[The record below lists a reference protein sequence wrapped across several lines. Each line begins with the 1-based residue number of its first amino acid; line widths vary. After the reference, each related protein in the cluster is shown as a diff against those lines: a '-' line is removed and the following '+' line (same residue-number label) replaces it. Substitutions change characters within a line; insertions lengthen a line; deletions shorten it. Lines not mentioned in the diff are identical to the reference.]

1 MTLALWSVLFVC
13 YALVLNKSRNFFF
26 GHAGV
31 AADLDT
37 VCFCDEKAWD
47 GRNLVVV
54 AKGLEFWTDLA
65 GVEEVDGH
73 LLVLGDL
80 VEFWCKTVAVRTGA
94 TSDEENSPLFGG

>member
-1 MTLALWSVLFVC
+1 MWSVLFVC
-13 YALVLNKSRNFFF
+13 YALVLNKRRNLIFR
-26 GHAGV
+26 HAGI
-31 AADLDT
+31 AADLDASR
-37 VCFCDEKAWD
+37 FSDEETWD

-80 VEFWCKTVAVRTGA
+80 VEFWCKAVAVRTGA